1 MLNLPVPTLAICLMT
16 AKLTAKKGIGTNISA
31 KSLTMEVTRSDAMER
46 DAMVGAM
53 GVHAIGMA
61 TSLEIASTLKLQ

>member
-1 MLNLPVPTLAICLMT
+1 MNS
-16 AKLTAKKGIGTNISA
+16 SA
-31 KSLTMEVTRSDAMER
+31 KNLTMEVNRNDVMER

-53 GVHAIGMA
+53 GVHATGTA